1 MKGLNALIKLY
12 LLFSLSLLFGSELGD
27 ILSPTKR
34 DIFNYK
40 DKKNELE
47 SNKLEKVWINPL
59 RVRYSK
65 NYTEQFANN
74 RISTSN
80 YSVIIDQP
88 IFKSGGI
95 FWSIQYADTLKNA
108 NGLDIE
114 IARRK
119 MVGEAVNILFKI
131 KQLELKDKK
140 TILLISNDEIDI
152 KLKADSYRAGVL
164 DSSFLDNSIIK
175 RNADETSRLALQMEM
190 EKLLSSFASL
200 SDKNPKSF
208 VVPNL
213 KLLNKDKYKKENLE
227 LKSKRLRRDEKD
239 LLSKMIWTK
248 YLPEVSLYGQYNG
261 GDSNPLFQNPNL
273 KDDYFSYGLSVTLPI
288 NINSVD
294 DIESGKVAFLEA
306 SSAEIDSQ
314 RSVDLEYDLIIKSL
328 EIIDKK
334 IELDKKDEELYKRLY
349 YVTKNLAKAGEK
361 TAYDVEIMKNSMDI
375 KKLDQKIHKIDKQ
388 IELLNM
394 YIKVNSA
401 I

>member
-1 MKGLNALIKLY
+1 MKDLNALIKLY
-12 LLFSLSLLFGSELGD
+12 LLFSLSLFGSELGE

-40 DKKNELE
+40 DKINELE

-59 RVRYSK
+59 RLRYSK
-65 NYTEQFANN
+65 NYTEQFVGD
-74 RISTSN
+74 RISTAN
-80 YSVIIDQP
+80 YAVIIDQP

-95 FWSIQYADTLKNA
+95 FWSVKYADTLKDA

-140 TILLISNDEIDI
+140 TLLLIRNDEIDI
-152 KLKADSYRAGVL
+152 KLKADNYRAGVL
-164 DSSFLDNSIIK
+164 DSSFLDKAIIK
-175 RNADETSRLALQMEM
+175 RNADETSRLVLQMEM

-213 KLLNKDKYKKENLE
+213 KLLNKDSYKRDNLE
-227 LKSKRLRRDEKD
+227 LKSKRLRRDEKE

-248 YLPEVSLYGQYNG
+248 YLPEVSLHGQYNG
-261 GDSNPLFQNPNL
+261 GDSNPLFQSPNL
-273 KDDYFSYGLSVTLPI
+273 KDEYFSYGVSVSMPI
-288 NINSVD
+288 NINSID
-294 DIESGKVAFLEA
+294 DVESGKVAFLEA
-306 SSAEIDSQ
+306 SNAEIDSK

-334 IELDKKDEELYKRLY
+334 IELDKKDAELYKRLY
-349 YVTKNLAKAGEK
+349 RVTKNLAKAGEK

-375 KKLDQKIHKIDKQ
+375 KRLDQKIHKIDKQ